1 MNFTPLDNNGLV
13 EGFCII
19 KSVDVKTSTR
29 GDSYL
34 DMMLSDKDGE
44 INAKLWRY
52 SKDTHG
58 EYTANVLI
66 KVRGTIS
73 PYNGVD
79 QLKIDKIRPTMESDN
94 VDPADFVKTALYSGE
109 EMFNELYSLAEG
121 FADEDLRSIVTAILE
136 DNRLKLLYWPAAFKL
151 HHAVRGGLMLHT
163 LSIVRLAQN
172 VCKVYPFVD
181 EELLIAGAIL
191 HDIAK
196 LSEFEVADTGI
207 ATGYSVE
214 GNLLGHL
221 AMGAAVI
228 DRYAEKLEIKG
239 DVPILLK
246 HMCLSHHGEPE
257 FGAAVRPMFIEAE
270 LLSELDLMDSRVYE
284 MKEAVM
290 SSPEGDFSGRIWAM
304 ENRKLYNHART
315 DLKKETMLFKENNN
329 ENN

>member
-19 KSVDVKTSTR
+19 KSVDSKTTAR

-52 SKDTHG
+52 TPELHG
-58 EYTANVLI
+58 TYNANDLVKI
-66 KVRGTIS
+66 RGTIS
-73 PYNGVD
+73 PYNGAD
-79 QLKIDKIRPTMESDN
+79 QLKIDKIRHTCDTDG

-109 EMFNELYSLAEG
+109 EMFAELLGLANSFKDG
-121 FADEDLRSIVTAILE
+121 DLKKIVTVILE
-136 DNRLKLLYWPAAFKL
+136 NNRLKLLYWPAAFKL

-196 LSEFEVADTGI
+196 LDEFEVADTGL

-221 AMGAAVI
+221 AMGMTVI
-228 DRYAEKLEIKG
+228 DRYANELGIKKETS
-239 DVPILLK
+239 VLLQ

-257 FGAAVRPMFIEAE
+257 FGAAVRPSFIEAE

-284 MKEAVM
+284 MKEAVL
-290 SSPEGDFSGRIWAM
+290 PAQKGDFSGRIWAM
-304 ENRKLYNHART
+304 DNRKLYNHSRT
-315 DLKKETMLFKENNN
+315 DLNEEIKLF
-329 ENN
+329 